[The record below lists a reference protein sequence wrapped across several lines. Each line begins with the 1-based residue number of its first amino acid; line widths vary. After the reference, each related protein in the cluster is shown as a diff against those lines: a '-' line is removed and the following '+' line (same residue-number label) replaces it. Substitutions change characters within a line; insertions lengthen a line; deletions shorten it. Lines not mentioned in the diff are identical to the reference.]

1 MDVQTVAFRSP
12 TTQGLPGPFP
22 ATVYAVLLTPWG
34 TPAMPPVSMR
44 LLQGSNGYAHFY
56 NLEPGQYRVWMDV
69 PVGWNPIPG
78 TGPSQYL
85 WIQPNGPN
93 CQALFQYQACSYCPN
108 GGPGGLPPV
117 PPGPIYT
124 GVPTFTVCGVAQNGS
139 VTIKTANFPPNQT
152 FTVTMGAFGTQ
163 GIGGV
168 VVGTINSGTGGT
180 LTATFGI
187 PAQFAGY
194 NRLALRAQTAHA
206 YPFFAYNWFFN
217 TTATVC

>member
-108 GGPGGLPPV
+108 GGPGRLPPADAAR
-117 PPGPIYT
+117 
-124 GVPTFTVCGVAQNGS
+124 FTLAAF
-139 VTIKTANFPPNQT
+139 ANFAEHLARAGDDALNAAQR
-152 FTVTMGAFGTQ
+152 A
-163 GIGGV
+163 
-168 VVGTINSGTGGT
+168 
-180 LTATFGI
+180 LTARFSRHLQGD
-187 PAQFAGY
+187 GVHMD
-194 NRLALRAQTAHA
+194 AHVHIVTGA
-206 YPFFAYNWFFN
+206 RPRS
-217 TTATVC
+217 